1 MKKLLFCC
9 RIEWYAADEYFILSI
24 MIWNTVLTDM
34 MNQMLI
40 FMDQMFPFY
49 KVDIIKEGWY

>member
-34 MNQMLI
+34 MNQMPI

-49 KVDIIKEGWY
+49 KVDIIKEGG